1 MKEADI
7 VDGEE
12 EEVREQIIGLVEE
25 EVIFVCFVCFSIVS
39 VTDGCQWTV
48 ITTILKGD
56 ANTWH

>member
-25 EVIFVCFVCFSIVS
+25 EVVAKVLREEEGYQS
-39 VTDGCQWTV
+39 GGQ
-48 ITTILKGD
+48 L
-56 ANTWH
+56 

>member
-25 EVIFVCFVCFSIVS
+25 EVVAKVGSAGGGRLPKWRAALVKHTNN
-39 VTDGCQWTV
+39 V
-48 ITTILKGD
+48 
-56 ANTWH
+56 